1 MDKKQRNFIE
11 VLNRNLGIL
20 SKTLVETGVDRED
33 YLDWLEEI
41 EFYNEVQTIE
51 DTSLDYVESRLL
63 RQIEEGNVSAITFY
77 LRTKGK
83 DRGYG

>member
-1 MDKKQRNFIE
+1 MDKKRRNFIKT
-11 VLNRNLGIL
+11 LKDNLGIL

-33 YLDWLEEI
+33 YYDWLEEV

-51 DTSLDYVESRLL
+51 ENSVDYVENKLL
-63 RQIEEGNVSAITFY
+63 EEIEGGNISAITFY
-77 LRTKGK
+77 LKTKGK